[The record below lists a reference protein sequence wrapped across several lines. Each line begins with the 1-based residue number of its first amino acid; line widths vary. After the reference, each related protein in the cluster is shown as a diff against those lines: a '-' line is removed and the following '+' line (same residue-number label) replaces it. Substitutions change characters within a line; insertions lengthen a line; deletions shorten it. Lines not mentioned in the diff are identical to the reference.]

1 MRAMMGAL
9 RTAAAGAVLAALCNG
24 WAAEAVG
31 PSQSPQVLMRS
42 ESREPATNSKG
53 DGLFNETPS
62 SVADPSVQPPP
73 TDLATMSTKSTAP
86 PGSVLETAK
95 NERLSSHA
103 ASGTVDDATAAF
115 NNGAPGD
122 EVRGFII
129 HAVAK
134 VRETIAAG
142 NDLKVAMLKSEDTVQ
157 TAAQKAQDSIN
168 AASTVVDNALA
179 SGADKVGDFVEAVV
193 EKAEDLTRAGNAL
206 KAAMQG
212 QSSVSAPAA
221 EKARDCIDEA
231 STAVTKAREA
241 FDNMGYHTLHEL
253 ERRSGTSVDAAHDA
267 TLAAIEAFRK
277 MSAAQTSA
285 VGLIT
290 GAVEKAQH
298 AVQGVRALQKES
310 PPRNAGI
317 MQDTKQSVD
326 ASREAV
332 KKAKKEFLT
341 SKASQTQAYD
351 LIGSAVEKCDAA
363 VVDGSALEAAMEA
376 AMEASL
382 LVDEHVDGAAV
393 ADDGR

>member
-86 PGSVLETAK
+86 PGNVLETAK

-115 NNGAPGD
+115 NNGAPGY

-129 HAVAK
+129 HAVVK
-134 VRETIAAG
+134 VRDTIAAV

-212 QSSVSAPAA
+212 QSSVSQAA

-267 TLAAIEAFRK
+267 TLAAIEAFRS
-277 MSAAQTSA
+277 MTAAQTSA
-285 VGLIT
+285 VGLITGAT

-298 AVQGVRALQKES
+298 AVQGVRALQRES
-310 PPRNAGI
+310 PPRTAGV
-317 MQDTKQSVD
+317 MKDTKQSVD

-363 VVDGSALEAAMEA
+363 VVDGTALA
-376 AMEASL
+376 L
-382 LVDEHVDGAAV
+382 WI
-393 ADDGR
+393 